1 MNTLVEPRKRRS
13 ALKREETSWFT
24 CRKHKG
30 LDVLASALTG
40 VATERVRME

>member
-1 MNTLVEPRKRRS
+1 MELRKRR
-13 ALKREETSWFT
+13 LVLRREETSWFT

-40 VATERVRME
+40 VATERVRAT